1 MRMRLSAG
9 LLTLAIAWHWPAL
22 AQSVEA
28 DIRSVILAVNKAYA
42 QNDLP
47 AYWSHYDPTL
57 TQWWPEGRV
66 DLASYQRQWTEYI
79 NAGGR
84 VLAADVSD
92 LQIQID
98 PSGDAAVATYRLAYQ
113 DQGRRQ
119 RRVDPGDS
127 GERRAVQTRKRVWKI
142 VHLHYSNVAHPNSVS
157 SCEAP

>member
-1 MRMRLSAG
+1 MRLSAG
-9 LLTLAIAWHWPAL
+9 LLILASAWPWPAL

-47 AYWSHYDPTL
+47 TYWSHYDPTL

-66 DLASYQRQWTEYI
+66 DLPSYQRQWTEYI
-79 NAGGR
+79 NTGGR

-98 PSGDAAVATYRLAYQ
+98 PSGDAAVATYRL
-113 DQGRRQ
+113 
-119 RRVDPGDS
+119 RV
-127 GERRAVQTRKRVWKI
+127 RTRNPDKSEAMQELQETDVLFKRGNAWKI
-142 VHLHYSNVAHPNSVS
+142 VHLHYSNVAQPK
-157 SCEAP
+157 